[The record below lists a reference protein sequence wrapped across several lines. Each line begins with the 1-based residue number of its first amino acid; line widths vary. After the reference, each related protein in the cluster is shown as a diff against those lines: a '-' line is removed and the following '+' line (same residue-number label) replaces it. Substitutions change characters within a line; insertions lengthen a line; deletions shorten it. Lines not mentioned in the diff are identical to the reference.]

1 MALTILG
8 IESSCDDTSAA
19 VLRDTYLLSNV
30 MASQEVHRRYGGVI
44 PELASR
50 AHQQNILPVVS
61 EALRQAEVTLRQVD
75 AIAFT
80 RGPGLLGSLLVGTS
94 FTKGLAAATGKPII
108 EVNHLQGHILSHFV
122 KVSGRENR
130 TLLETTDLSR
140 VVREKQLA
148 SVVGDFISWGM
159 KLSIPASLFGMNSF
173 EGVQIR
179 GNLYKC
185 GDKTKTPHYLSA
197 FTIKTEKPDFHRP
210 EFFDILI

>member
-1 MALTILG
+1 MLLQPNMNWEKNQGIALPTVLA
-8 IESSCDDTSAA
+8 ETS
-19 VLRDTYLLSNV
+19 VNNDFF
-30 MASQEVHRRYGGVI
+30 EVSFTVEEPLDCFR
-44 PELASR
+44 
-50 AHQQNILPVVS
+50 
-61 EALRQAEVTLRQVD
+61 AEVMEDSGRSWEDSCVEVFLQNPTNPAEYFNFEV
-75 AIAFT
+75 T
-80 RGPGLLGSLLVGTS
+80 SRGFL
-94 FTKGLAAATGKPII
+94 LAARGT
-108 EVNHLQGHILSHFV
+108 
-122 KVSGRENR
+122 GRENR

-197 FTIKTEKPDFHRP
+197 FTIETEKPDFHRP